1 MQETEET
8 HVRSLGR
15 FPWSR
20 KWQYTPVFLPVKNSM
35 DRGAW
40 QATAHGVAKSW
51 TCLSIHTPIIVMLM
65 HTHTHVDAY
74 VYYHHCHLTP
84 VSLSQHFPQ
93 QISLIFSLLVWI
105 YFQKTSRSYFTKFQS
120 WSHSFLLTIP
130 LWRPIAYR
138 MKSKLLTCNLNRLIH
153 EFLSNCNFLLHLLL
167 SVVSHPKQT
176 VGPPKSHTH
185 SSCRLC
191 SFGSL
196 CLKHTGLPLVW
207 PKVL

>member
-51 TCLSIHTPIIVMLM
+51 TWLSIHTPIIVMLM

-74 VYYHHCHLTP
+74 VYYHHCHHTP

-93 QISLIFSLLVWI
+93 QISLILVCLFEFILKKPVGVILLNFKAGLI
-105 YFQKTSRSYFTKFQS
+105 PFYRQS
-120 WSHSFLLTIP
+120 HYDAPLLTE
-130 LWRPIAYR
+130 W
-138 MKSKLLTCNLNRLIH
+138 NLNFSPAILTDW
-153 EFLSNCNFLLHLLL
+153 FM
-167 SVVSHPKQT
+167 
-176 VGPPKSHTH
+176 
-185 SSCRLC
+185 SSSLTATSCCISC
-191 SFGSL
+191 SL
-196 CLKHTGLPLVW
+196 
-207 PKVL
+207 

>member
-1 MQETEET
+1 MQETEEK

-51 TCLSIHTPIIVMLM
+51 TWLSIHTPIIVMLM
-65 HTHTHVDAY
+65 HTHTCWCVC
-74 VYYHHCHLTP
+74 VLP
-84 VSLSQHFPQ
+84 SLSSHTCVIITALPTADF
-93 QISLIFSLLVWI
+93 LDFSLLVWI
-105 YFQKTSRSYFTKFQS
+105 YSQKTSRSYFTKFQS

-130 LWRPIAYR
+130 LGCPIAYR
-138 MKSKLLTCNLNRLIH
+138 MKSKLLTCNLNRLTH
-153 EFLSNCNFLLHLLL
+153 EFLSNRNFLLHLLL
-167 SVVSHPKQT
+167 SVVSYPKQT